1 MLGEKNMQQR
11 KFRILLAYDGSKLAL
26 DAARYVGMVFHPDK
40 TEVVVFYVESK
51 IPRSFWEME
60 KDLDF
65 RFKTPEIRAS
75 MTERYRL
82 VKECVDNA
90 RGILEGYGFAPESI
104 ITKIHTKEQGVVR
117 DIVQESRQG
126 YDAVVV
132 GQKGFSRLK
141 DLLLGS
147 VPMKLLGKIKSIPLI
162 VVGGIPKQKNVLIAF
177 DGTREVVEAVR
188 TMSRL
193 INGQGCKLLLCYVL
207 KTAASVEANLTM
219 KDNEFFKQ
227 PVDCLTG
234 AGFTEDQLTCE
245 LISRDG
251 DLTENIVKRAKE
263 GDYESILIGRRNLTF
278 LKQFFYGRVGN
289 KIFQA
294 AGNKVIWVV
303 Q

>member
-1 MLGEKNMQQR
+1 MKQTT
-11 KFRILLAYDGSKLAL
+11 FRVLLAYDGSELAI
-26 DAARYVGMVFHPDK
+26 DATRYVGMVFPPDN

-82 VKECVDNA
+82 VKECVGKA
-90 RGILEGYGFAPESI
+90 REILESQGFAPESI
-104 ITKIHTKEQGVVR
+104 VTKIHTKEQGVVR
-117 DIVQESRQG
+117 DIIQESRQG

-132 GQKGFSRLK
+132 GRKGFSRLK

-147 VPMKLLGKIKSIPLI
+147 VPIKLLGKIKSIPLI
-162 VVGGIPKQKNVLIAF
+162 VVGGIPRHKNVLIAF

-188 TMSRL
+188 VMSRL
-193 INGQGCKLLLCYVL
+193 INTQGYKLLLCHAS
-207 KTAASVEANLTM
+207 KTAADLEDKQVL
-219 KDNEFFKQ
+219 KDNEFFK
-227 PVDCLTG
+227 PSVECLTN
-234 AGFTEDQLTCE
+234 AGFTENQLTCE
-245 LISRDG
+245 LISIDG
-251 DLTENIVKRAKE
+251 DLTENIVKRARE
-263 GDYESILIGRRNLTF
+263 GGYESIVIGRRNLTF
-278 LKQFFYGRVGN
+278 LEQFFHGRVGG

-294 AGNKVIWVV
+294 AGNQVIWVV